1 MKDKIITFSF
11 IVCLILFMILGI
23 FIKDKDI
30 SYQERRKLAKLPT
43 DWNTVLDED
52 STFFDD
58 LDDYFLDQF
67 PFRDW
72 FRKVK
77 GIASVK
83 LFNKKIEHQV
93 FVQNNYLFQLDTVLN
108 TKSVN
113 HLTDRVNYINN
124 EYLTNQNI
132 YFGMIPDKN
141 YYLDDSSVPKIDYDK
156 LENLLKENLS
166 NNIKFIDLKDTLSLD
181 SYYRTDIHWKQDKLE
196 PVVRKLQNEMNLDN
210 TIFPSSRHEY
220 NSFYGALYG
229 RISSEVPADTLVYL
243 TSDNINKATVYNY
256 EKKITQKVYTEEY
269 LKNVDSYDVYL
280 SGATPVLVINN
291 DNSSNDRELIIF
303 RDSFGSSISPLL
315 IDNYNKITLIDLRY
329 INSKLL
335 GNIDEV
341 SFDTADDIL
350 FLYSV
355 PIINNSFTLK

>member
-1 MKDKIITFSF
+1 MKDKIITFLF

-166 NNIKFIDLKDTLSLD
+166 NNINFFNTDNFNTDTYVTYYVYIVKEDDTLNSIMEKFNVSKEKLGIYNDLSDLKKGTK
-181 SYYRTDIHWKQDKLE
+181 IIIPME
-196 PVVRKLQNEMNLDN
+196 NE
-210 TIFPSSRHEY
+210 
-220 NSFYGALYG
+220 
-229 RISSEVPADTLVYL
+229 
-243 TSDNINKATVYNY
+243 
-256 EKKITQKVYTEEY
+256 
-269 LKNVDSYDVYL
+269 
-280 SGATPVLVINN
+280 
-291 DNSSNDRELIIF
+291 
-303 RDSFGSSISPLL
+303 
-315 IDNYNKITLIDLRY
+315 
-329 INSKLL
+329 
-335 GNIDEV
+335 
-341 SFDTADDIL
+341 
-350 FLYSV
+350 
-355 PIINNSFTLK
+355 